1 MSKKH
6 SKVDE
11 IREHSAALAAVIE
24 DVKGPL
30 ADRAKALIADA
41 ARLAVQSLTAN

>member
-6 SKVDE
+6 SRVDE
-11 IREHSAALAAVIE
+11 IREHAAALAAVIE
-24 DVKGPL
+24 DVKSPL

-41 ARLAVQSLTAN
+41 ERLAVQSITTN